1 MESLDIKDLK
11 ILGNP
16 NTYESHMKIFKSKV
30 DTSIITIGKKR
41 RYLLSKDY

>member
-16 NTYESHMKIFKSKV
+16 DTYESHMKFLKSKV
-30 DTSIITIGKKR
+30 DTSIITLERKR
-41 RYLLSKDY
+41 RYLLSKD